1 MHTQRLPRIV
11 VVVVADI
18 GVEAVACTVAG
29 VLVCIVVVAC
39 IGELVGMAVA
49 CKLASVLAGI
59 GVEPV
64 GTAVG
69 ACIVAVA
76 YIVELVGMAWALAC
90 TGEPVGMELVCIGEL
105 AYTLVGL
112 ACMLVERAGTEEP
125 ACRELA
131 VVCMLVVGTMAGL
144 VRTLVWAHHKLVEVV
159 LGKRLALV
167 GREQRRTFAVILDWS
182 LLVAQER

>member
-18 GVEAVACTVAG
+18 GVEVVACTVVE
-29 VLVCIVVVAC
+29 VLAYIVAVAY

-49 CKLASVLAGI
+49 CKLALVPAGI

-64 GTAVG
+64 GTAVE

-90 TGEPVGMELVCIGEL
+90 TGEPVCIGEL
-105 AYTLVGL
+105 ACTLVEQV
-112 ACMLVERAGTEEP
+112 CMLVEQAGTEEP

-131 VVCMLVVGTMAGL
+131 VVCMLVVGTMAEL
-144 VRTLVWAHHKLVEVV
+144 VRTLVWVHHKLVEVV

-167 GREQRRTFAVILDWS
+167 GRERRRTFVVILDWL